1 MGRIFMP
8 GANPEGVPC
17 RGRCLH
23 RPGGPCAAANIRGRA
38 MALPYIAIFMR
49 GANRGVA
56 VMAGVRGRDES
67 RPYE

>member
-1 MGRIFMP
+1 
-8 GANPEGVPC
+8 
-17 RGRCLH
+17 
-23 RPGGPCAAANIRGRA
+23 